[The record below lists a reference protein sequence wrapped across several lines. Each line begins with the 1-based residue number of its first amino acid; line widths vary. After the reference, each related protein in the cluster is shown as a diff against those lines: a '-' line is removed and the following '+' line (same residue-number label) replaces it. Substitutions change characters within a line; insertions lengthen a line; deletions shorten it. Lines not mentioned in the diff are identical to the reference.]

1 MNGYLEPAG
10 VLGHA
15 FEGAASVPL
24 LLSAAIALLLGVALW
39 FGFPRTKWPAIVAVV
54 AAIGLV
60 GGAYVAPER
69 EGSEASV
76 SIVEPRDGAAVSAG
90 EPVTVRVAV
99 RGARIAT
106 SFRDTEGLHLHL
118 FVDGKLQQMP
128 YSQQAE
134 LRLEPGP
141 HRIQVELVDNRH
153 VSFDPEIRT
162 SIEVTAE

>member
-1 MNGYLEPAG
+1 MNAAFVTAG
-10 VLGHA
+10 PVAHA
-15 FEGAASVPL
+15 FQGAASVPL

-39 FGFPRTKWPAIVAVV
+39 FGIPRTKWPAIVAVV

-60 GGAYVAPER
+60 GGAYVAPDR
-69 EGSEASV
+69 TATDASIT
-76 SIVEPRDGAAVSAG
+76 IVEPRDGAMVPPR
-90 EPVTVRVAV
+90 EPVTLRVAV

-106 SFRDTEGLHLHL
+106 SFQDTEGMHLHL

-134 LRLEPGP
+134 LRLEPG
-141 HRIQVELVDNRH
+141 HHQIQVELVDSRH

-162 SIEVTAE
+162 SIEVTAG